1 LADTVWWLF
10 NKPLAITIG
19 SRGSAESLM
28 VLLPVL
34 FTVWIVVAISEN
46 KAQQQ
51 QQPQQPHQSN
61 RSNRSS
67 RSWLPLVEA
76 AVVAGICHGVAVH
89 AKLYPVIIPFR
100 LRPTFAGSHRP
111 IQP

>member
-1 LADTVWWLF
+1 
-10 NKPLAITIG
+10 
-19 SRGSAESLM
+19 M

-51 QQPQQPHQSN
+51 QQPPQQPHQSN